1 MYIPQKVRNSGY
13 LDEDFIRSLVSR
25 ISGATVAHK
34 TCWWIKSP
42 GFIIYVLTFHEDTV
56 QD

>member
-25 ISGATVAHK
+25 ISVATVARK
-34 TCWWIKSP
+34 TCCWIESP
-42 GFIIYVLTFHEDTV
+42 DFIVYVLTFHEDTV

>member
-1 MYIPQKVRNSGY
+1 MCIPQKVRNSGH

-25 ISGATVAHK
+25 ISVATVGYK
-34 TCWWIKSP
+34 TCCWIKSP
-42 GFIIYVLTFHEDTV
+42 DFIIYIVTYHEDTA